1 MLCCGRTDIGRRRK
15 FNQDSFICE
24 AFDNGMTLCVVCDGM
39 GGPGGG
45 REASAIA
52 VQTMRTELPKAL
64 HPGMSA
70 QQLGQAFGYCAGMAN
85 DAIRARAAQEPA
97 LLHMGTTLVAAA
109 ARPELAVVTNIGDS
123 RAYLISREGIRQ
135 ISKDH
140 SLVENMV
147 DHGELTPQ
155 QARKHPS
162 RNLITRALGPEAAV
176 QADTFPVQWK
186 QGDFLLLCSDGL
198 VNTVTDQEILF
209 EVIHGGALEECLQRL
224 LALSRQRGAPD
235 NVTAILLMN
244 I

>member
-1 MLCCGRTDIGRRRK
+1 MRVWSITDTGLVRK
-15 FNQDSFICE
+15 ENQDAYFVEEMADCLV
-24 AFDNGMTLCVVCDGM
+24 AAVCDGM

-209 EVIHGGALEECLQRL
+209 EVIHGGVLEECLQRL

>member
-1 MLCCGRTDIGRRRK
+1 MD
-15 FNQDSFICE
+15 
-24 AFDNGMTLCVVCDGM
+24 MTLVVMAAGLGSRYGGVKQIERLGPDGEILM
-39 GGPGGG
+39 
-45 REASAIA
+45 EYAIYDA
-52 VQTMRTELPKAL
+52 LRAGFDRIVLIIKPQMLQDVRALFGDRIEQRTGIRIDYAFQTPERFT
-64 HPGMSA
+64 
-70 QQLGQAFGYCAGMAN
+70 
-85 DAIRARAAQEPA
+85 
-97 LLHMGTTLVAAA
+97 A

>member
-1 MLCCGRTDIGRRRK
+1 
-15 FNQDSFICE
+15 
-24 AFDNGMTLCVVCDGM
+24 
-39 GGPGGG
+39 
-45 REASAIA
+45 
-52 VQTMRTELPKAL
+52 
-64 HPGMSA
+64 
-70 QQLGQAFGYCAGMAN
+70 
-85 DAIRARAAQEPA
+85 
-97 LLHMGTTLVAAA
+97 MGTTLVAAA

>member
-1 MLCCGRTDIGRRRK
+1 MRVWSITDTGLVRK
-15 FNQDSFICE
+15 ENQDAYFVEEMADCLV
-24 AFDNGMTLCVVCDGM
+24 AAVCDGM

-52 VQTMRTELPKAL
+52 VQTYANGAAEGAAPR
-64 HPGMSA
+64 HDA

-97 LLHMGTTLVAAA
+97 LPHMGTTLVAAA

-140 SLVENMV
+140 SLVEDMV

-155 QARKHPS
+155 QARKPPQPKSHHPGP
-162 RNLITRALGPEAAV
+162 RPGGRRAGRHLPGAVEAGGLSPSLLGRAGEHGHGSGNPLR
-176 QADTFPVQWK
+176 
-186 QGDFLLLCSDGL
+186 GDPRR
-198 VNTVTDQEILF
+198 
-209 EVIHGGALEECLQRL
+209 GARRSCLQRL
-224 LALSRQRGAPD
+224 LAIAQAARRAGQCHRHST
-235 NVTAILLMN
+235 V
-244 I
+244 

>member
-1 MLCCGRTDIGRRRK
+1 MRVWSITDTGLVRK
-15 FNQDSFICE
+15 ENQDAYFVEEMADCLV
-24 AFDNGMTLCVVCDGM
+24 AAVCDGM

-109 ARPELAVVTNIGDS
+109 ARPELAVVTNIGD
-123 RAYLISREGIRQ
+123 
-135 ISKDH
+135 SKDH

>member
-1 MLCCGRTDIGRRRK
+1 
-15 FNQDSFICE
+15 
-24 AFDNGMTLCVVCDGM
+24 
-39 GGPGGG
+39 
-45 REASAIA
+45 
-52 VQTMRTELPKAL
+52 
-64 HPGMSA
+64 
-70 QQLGQAFGYCAGMAN
+70 
-85 DAIRARAAQEPA
+85 
-97 LLHMGTTLVAAA
+97 MGTTVVAAA

>member
-1 MLCCGRTDIGRRRK
+1 MWRPCAT
-15 FNQDSFICE
+15 E
-24 AFDNGMTLCVVCDGM
+24 WA
-39 GGPGGG
+39 
-45 REASAIA
+45 
-52 VQTMRTELPKAL
+52 ELPKAL

>member
-1 MLCCGRTDIGRRRK
+1 MRVWSITDTGLVRK
-15 FNQDSFICE
+15 ENQDAYFVEEMADCLV
-24 AFDNGMTLCVVCDGM
+24 AAVCDGM

-70 QQLGQAFGYCAGMAN
+70 QQLGQAFGYCAGIAN

-97 LLHMGTTLVAAA
+97 L
-109 ARPELAVVTNIGDS
+109 LAVVTNIGDS